1 LAFAHR
7 FCRQCNTVIIHI
19 AYWLAEKLEKII
31 GRSFFAEN
39 PMFRLFA
46 LIAVIFTVSINA
58 EAYVL
63 REAPA
68 GDWVRWYESEIEI
81 ILDPS
86 LREIGP
92 MARVE
97 YAVVEGFRLW
107 RAQST
112 LPVRF
117 KFRRAMCAE
126 SGDDRQN
133 CVMTCSKLENCRHFG
148 RSRGATTQLRY
159 SRRGQI
165 LGADIVLNT
174 RDWQWKLKRDGQ
186 DGLDLR
192 FVIAHETGHF
202 LGIRHSREPSALM
215 FATMLVKDSRPLRL
229 ARDDRAAVRALY
241 GTVSRS
247 RSGRLFGGVWQ
258 REHHP
263 IVEKGLFI
271 IYMFLSLVSMVLYR
285 RDTNHGP

>member
-1 LAFAHR
+1 
-7 FCRQCNTVIIHI
+7 
-19 AYWLAEKLEKII
+19 
-31 GRSFFAEN
+31 
-39 PMFRLFA
+39 MFRLLA
-46 LIAVIFTVSINA
+46 LITVIFTVSINA

-117 KFRRAMCAE
+117 KFKRATCGE

-133 CVMTCSKLENCRHFG
+133 CVMTCSKFGNCKRFG
-148 RSRGATTQLRY
+148 RSKGATTQLRY

-186 DGLDLR
+186 NGLDLR

-215 FATMLVKDSRPLRL
+215 FATMQVKDSRPLQL

-241 GTVSRS
+241 GAVSRS
-247 RSGRLFGGVWQ
+247 HSGRLFGGVWQ

-263 IVEKGLFI
+263 IVEKGLLF
-271 IYMFLSLVSMVLYR
+271 IYMFLSLVSMVLSR
-285 RDTNHGP
+285 REASQSPVGA